1 MRYEIGFFSNLKFW
15 WTGEIIG
22 KGMREDIEKKIILRP
37 YECDGDYCE
46 SCEYY
51 LYCKCGDL
59 G

>member
-1 MRYEIGFFSNLKFW
+1 
-15 WTGEIIG
+15 
-22 KGMREDIEKKIILRP
+22 MREDIEKKIILRP